1 MPTSHPIERIIIECP
16 KCGQQVRVP
25 VFTGKKLS
33 VKCPN
38 RCPDSPFDAGHY
50 MYTKRLAERL
60 PRAVIGGL
68 VAAVVLLPVLA
79 VVGFRVN
86 ASHAGQRFQGEVRAV
101 ETQFA
106 KEIDS
111 LKQNYA
117 VELAKVNKAALRKTA
132 EAHYGE
138 IWLQRKNFDRR
149 YAVSPREVAQL
160 EMLSLA
166 SDRSRPINE
175 IIKAIAIKASPRNS
189 NVRVTAQGGQKRLDI
204 DFEMSELT
212 AGEVGSRTKHTTL
225 ASLKDEVV
233 RLISKVTNDAFQFCQ
248 DLDLETVAI
257 GCQHGVNEAGSRNSV
272 IIYKV
277 TLDKRDIRELKHN
290 PFLDAYST
298 TKYFRVE
305 HDEFPNLSIEITS
318 FPER

>member
-1 MPTSHPIERIIIECP
+1 M
-16 KCGQQVRVP
+16 
-25 VFTGKKLS
+25 S

-38 RCPDSPFDAGHY
+38 GCPDFPFDAGHY
-50 MYTKRLAERL
+50 LHTKRLAERL
-60 PRAVIGGL
+60 PCAVIGGL
-68 VAAVVLLPVLA
+68 LAAVVILPVAAVAGLRAYASRVTQ
-79 VVGFRVN
+79 GFQ
-86 ASHAGQRFQGEVRAV
+86 AETKGLEVIN
-101 ETQFA
+101 A

-111 LKQNYA
+111 LKQTYA
-117 VELAKVNKAALRKTA
+117 AKLASVDKAALRKTA

-149 YAVSPREVAQL
+149 YAVSPREIAQL
-160 EMLSLA
+160 EMQSLA

-175 IIKAIAIKASPRNS
+175 IIRAIAIKASPRNS
-189 NVRVTAQGGQKRLDI
+189 NVRVTTQGGQTRLDI

-212 AGEVGSRTKHTTL
+212 AGEDGSRTKHTTL

-257 GCQHGVNEAGSRNSV
+257 GCRHGVNEGGSRNNL

-277 TLDKRDIRELKHN
+277 TLDKHDIRELK
-290 PFLDAYST
+290 PT
-298 TKYFRVE
+298 FR
-305 HDEFPNLSIEITS
+305 S
-318 FPER
+318 FEGVV

>member
-1 MPTSHPIERIIIECP
+1 MPTARPIERIIIECP
-16 KCGQQVRVP
+16 KCGQKVRVP
-25 VFTGKKLS
+25 VFAGKKLS

-38 RCPDSPFDAGHY
+38 GCADFTFDAGHY
-50 MYTKRLAERL
+50 LYTKRLAERL

-68 VAAVVLLPVLA
+68 LAAAALLPVVA
-79 VVGFRVN
+79 VAGFRIYTSRE
-86 ASHAGQRFQGEVRAV
+86 AHSFEAEVKGV
-101 ETQFA
+101 ETGNA

-111 LKQNYA
+111 LRQNYA
-117 VELAKVNKAALRKTA
+117 AELANVNKAALRKA
-132 EAHYGE
+132 ADAHYGE

-149 YAVSPREVAQL
+149 YAVSPREIAQL

-175 IIKAIAIKASPRNS
+175 IIRAIAIKASPRNS
-189 NVRVTAQGGQKRLDI
+189 NVRVTTQGGQTRLDI

-212 AGEVGSRTKHTTL
+212 AGEAGSRTKHSTL

-257 GCQHGVNEAGSRNSV
+257 GCRHGVNEAGIRNSL